1 MTMSGFFSELG
12 ARAGKSLRQGN
23 WALQSLTGTDAQALA
38 AEEKA
43 GRDLAA
49 ELAASRVLS
58 GSEAENH
65 WLTSIAAALASCLKE
80 KRRTFRVGL
89 LLEGEPNAMALPGGF
104 VFVERSL
111 LDLCEWDRDQ
121 AAFVLAHEFG
131 HVVRGHALARWLGGP
146 GLARAATA
154 LPIGGPAGMA
164 LRHIGTTF
172 LTTAYAR
179 EQEFEADDFG
189 RRLTRAAGFDGTAGA
204 RMLGRLRDRHANEL
218 PNRLG
223 DYFASHPP
231 MDERIARLNRPGA
244 GR

>member
-1 MTMSGFFSELG
+1 MSGFFSGWGE
-12 ARAGKSLRQGN
+12 RAGKSLRKGN

-38 AEEKA
+38 AEEAA

-58 GSEAENH
+58 GSEPENR
-65 WLTSIAAALASCLKE
+65 WLTTIAAALASCLKE

-121 AAFVLAHEFG
+121 TAFVLAHEFG
-131 HVVRGHALARWLGGP
+131 HVVRGHALSRWLSGP
-146 GLARAATA
+146 GLARAASA
-154 LPIGGPAGMA
+154 IPIGGPAGMA

-179 EQEFEADDFG
+179 EQEFEADEFG
-189 RRLTRAAGFDGTAGA
+189 HRLARAAGFDATAGA
-204 RMLGRLRDRHANEL
+204 RMLGRLRDRHANE
-218 PNRLG
+218 PDHRLG

-231 MDERIARLNRPGA
+231 MNERIARLERSGKGP
-244 GR
+244 